1 MGRYWSNLKNFD
13 EVNLLLKY
21 LYINEEHSVKYHN
34 SMNFTFTLRMDDD
47 GELLRTVN
55 GLESELKSPEMTHLE
70 LFAIIE
76 QLKKAE
82 PEIYPDMF
90 KTRWEEIETMYN
102 NLAGFNA
109 LLQIN
114 RGGL

>member
-1 MGRYWSNLKNFD
+1 MARYWSNLKNFD

-21 LYINEEHSVKYHN
+21 LYINEDHSVKYYN
-34 SMNFTFTLRMDDD
+34 AMGFQFKLRMDDD

-55 GLESELKSPEMTHLE
+55 GLETELTSPELTHLE

-76 QLKKAE
+76 QLKKAD
-82 PEIYPDMF
+82 PEIYPDLF
-90 KTRWEEIETMYN
+90 KTRWEEIEQMYN
-102 NLAGFNA
+102 NLAGFNG
-109 LLQIN
+109 LLQMK